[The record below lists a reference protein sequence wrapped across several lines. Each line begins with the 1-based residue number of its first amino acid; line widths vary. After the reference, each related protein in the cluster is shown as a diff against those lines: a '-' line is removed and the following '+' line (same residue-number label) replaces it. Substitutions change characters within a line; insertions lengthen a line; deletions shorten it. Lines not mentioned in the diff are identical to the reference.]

1 MSERDIANF
10 RLGDFHA
17 ESSRAAQKLRTL
29 YPHGDLT
36 RRSLCSFASL
46 VSALADVKLARDFTR
61 RRELLIKWFE
71 DNYEALEP
79 YLAFFELDPG
89 P

>member
-1 MSERDIANF
+1 MTERDIADF
-10 RLGDFHA
+10 RLGDFRA
-17 ESSRAAQKLRTL
+17 ENSRAAERLRAL

-36 RRSLCSFASL
+36 RRSLCSVASL
-46 VSALADVKLARDFTR
+46 IAALADVKLARDFTR

-79 YLAFFELDPG
+79 YLAFFELDPT